1 LIANSS
7 NHRGW
12 GTTGSEQLDP
22 TQPQD
27 WKETFDMALDIH
39 PEHPMAQACPQLYG
53 PNQYGELEGFAQQ
66 MNQHYGLLMVV
77 AKRLLK
83 AMAIALKQPDDF
95 FTQYFDDHISVLRL
109 LHYPP
114 RPEHSE
120 TNAQTKA
127 AGAHT
132 DYGCITLLAQDHIGG
147 LEVCNAQDEWIAAPP
162 IKDSIVVNIGD
173 LMQRWTNDQYR
184 STAHRVA
191 SPPSDTHRY
200 SMPFFVEPR
209 YDTQVSCIK
218 SCLAPGETPKY
229 HMVTSGD
236 WIMSR
241 FDATY
246 AYRTENP

>member
-1 LIANSS
+1 
-7 NHRGW
+7 
-12 GTTGSEQLDP
+12 
-22 TQPQD
+22 
-27 WKETFDMALDIH
+27 
-39 PEHPMAQACPQLYG
+39 
-53 PNQYGELEGFAQQ
+53 
-66 MNQHYGLLMVV
+66 
-77 AKRLLK
+77 
-83 AMAIALKQPDDF
+83 MAIALKQPDDF

-114 RPEHSE
+114 RPSDIKVDA
-120 TNAQTKA
+120 NAKV

-132 DYGCITLLAQDHIGG
+132 DYGCITLLAQDNVGG
-147 LEVCNAQDEWIAAPP
+147 LEVCNAQYEWVAAPP

-191 SPPSDTHRY
+191 NPPSNTHRY

-209 YDTQVSCIK
+209 FDTEVSCIA
-218 SCLAPGETPKY
+218 SCLKEGEKPKY
-229 HMVTSGD
+229 EMITSGD

-246 AYRTENP
+246 AYRTEK